1 MQIQTVFRAGNSDVV
16 AIPKS
21 LKEKYGITSGK
32 KILIGDL
39 ADVGIV
45 IKKVSKV
52 RAKVEEDKVGKE
64 FQKWLKGA
72 IEEDAQI
79 LDQLA

>member
-1 MQIQTVFRAGNSDVV
+1 MQLQTVFRAGNSDVV
-16 AIPKS
+16 AIPKL

-39 ADVGIV
+39 PDVGIV
-45 IKKVSKV
+45 IKKASKAST
-52 RAKVEEDKVGKE
+52 RTGDDKVGGE
-64 FQKWLKGA
+64 FQRWLKGA
-72 IEEDAQI
+72 MKEDAQI